1 MVGIGINYTLSL
13 FYGNAHVCERN
24 VFLALWITIDW
35 STFENYSLKHFEDYV
50 LRSEEFYQM
59 SFAPDNKGGSFRE
72 PCK

>member
-24 VFLALWITIDW
+24 VFLLWITIDP
-35 STFENYSLKHFEDYV
+35 STFKNYSLKHFEDYV

-59 SFAPDNKGGSFRE
+59 SFAPDNKGCSFRE